1 MQCVLYRTVKA
12 LFVVNK
18 ALLAYCPHALV
29 QANSPRRTASTTNHP
44 AGAG

>member
-18 ALLAYCPHALV
+18 ALLYCPRILV
-29 QANSPRRTASTTNHP
+29 LANSLHRTASTTNHP
-44 AGAG
+44 VGAG

>member
-1 MQCVLYRTVKA
+1 VCFIKVKA

-18 ALLAYCPHALV
+18 ALQAYCLRALV